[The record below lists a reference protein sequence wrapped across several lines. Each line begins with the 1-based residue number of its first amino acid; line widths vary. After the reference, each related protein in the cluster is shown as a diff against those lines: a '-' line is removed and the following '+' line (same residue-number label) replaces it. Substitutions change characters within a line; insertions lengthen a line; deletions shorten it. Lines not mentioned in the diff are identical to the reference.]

1 MFSNSLVK
9 KARPLTLNTAEGQQ
23 RFSDSKQ
30 MEERLEELLPR
41 IAEFVLRK
49 WISEEDEKYLVTL
62 LQRDLGSTNNNALL
76 YVQKKL
82 DQIEAKA
89 RKTVKKSVNFLE
101 PCNDHDDEGNNNM
114 KNVSARISA
123 SRKDVQ
129 IVHKMDSSTY
139 SKLNLDSDQVS
150 NLFVEMC
157 FFARLGFLQ
166 PPCCLFCSF
175 KRSAI
180 SQNVT
185 DQNTLKETQQCQRFV
200 VWRQDSKILLCQK
213 SLSGNLLL
221 IRCCDAQKLILGE
234 EVISM
239 KDAWRWDVTK
249 QRMVQSKTV
258 DEDV

>member
-9 KARPLTLNTAEGQQ
+9 KARRVTGNTAEGQQ
-23 RFSDSKQ
+23 RFSESKQ
-30 MEERLEELLPR
+30 VEERLEELLPR

-62 LQRDLGSTNNNALL
+62 LQRDLGSGNNSTLV

-82 DQIEAKA
+82 EQIEVKA
-89 RKTVKKSVNFLE
+89 RTTVKKSVNFLE
-101 PCNDHDDEGNNNM
+101 PCNDHDDEKNRNM
-114 KNVSARISA
+114 KNDSARISA
-123 SRKDVQ
+123 NRKDAE

-139 SKLNLDSDQVS
+139 SKLNLDPDQVS

-166 PPCCLFCSF
+166 PPCCLLCSF
-175 KRSAI
+175 KRSAT
-180 SQNVT
+180 SQNVM
-185 DQNTLKETQQCQRFV
+185 DQNTLKETQQCQRYV
-200 VWRQDSKILLCQK
+200 VWRQDSKILLSQK

-221 IRCCDAQKLILGE
+221 IRCCDAQTLILGG

-239 KDAWRWDVTK
+239 KQAWRWDFTK
-249 QRMVQSKTV
+249 QQLVQRKTIG
-258 DEDV
+258 EDV